1 MIGHH
6 TIRVQI
12 TMLFSA
18 GDEPSACRRR
28 TVRVDVEDFVLNLDL
43 ASKEGSHR
51 GGEIVGLLQNQHTT

>member
-1 MIGHH
+1 
-6 TIRVQI
+6 VQI